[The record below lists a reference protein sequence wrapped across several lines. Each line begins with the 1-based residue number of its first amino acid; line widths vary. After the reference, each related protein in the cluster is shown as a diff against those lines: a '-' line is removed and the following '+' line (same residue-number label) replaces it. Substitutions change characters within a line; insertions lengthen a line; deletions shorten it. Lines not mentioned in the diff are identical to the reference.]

1 MTRRVGHRVGA
12 MIHRCGNDAPQCGPH
27 SDETKIQRADKALDA
42 LTQMWSKSAEK
53 CPADAMNEK
62 SATELANEFCR
73 ALYDCPGPIDMGLTS
88 GWVREH
94 YPLLCRS
101 FGILWP
107 PPYKDFARELARPL
121 PRKRRDRRP
130 GDGGKR
136 HTYTCY
142 WMPRPASTVV
152 VALSEEKRKRA

>member
-1 MTRRVGHRVGA
+1 
-12 MIHRCGNDAPQCGPH
+12 
-27 SDETKIQRADKALDA
+27 
-42 LTQMWSKSAEK
+42 MWSKSAEN
-53 CPADAMNEK
+53 CPADAVNEK
-62 SATELANEFCR
+62 SATELAIEFRR
-73 ALYDCPGPIDMGLTS
+73 ALYACPELIGMGLSS

-101 FGILWP
+101 FGIRWP
-107 PPYKDFARELARPL
+107 PPYKDFARELARLL

-142 WMPRPASTVV
+142 WMPRPGSTV